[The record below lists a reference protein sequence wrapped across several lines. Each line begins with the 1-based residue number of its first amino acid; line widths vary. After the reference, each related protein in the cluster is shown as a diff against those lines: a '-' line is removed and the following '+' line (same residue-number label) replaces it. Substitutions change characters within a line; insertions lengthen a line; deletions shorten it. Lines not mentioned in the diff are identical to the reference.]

1 MTKQTSDLYM
11 FNHLVHQWQS
21 GNDEARDKMVQ
32 IVYREVENI
41 ASSILRRNAQYRSLV
56 TCELA
61 NEAFI
66 KLFLADDIKVN
77 DRAHLLAL
85 CARIMRF
92 IVIDKTR
99 QRMATKNQ
107 GYTVTLH
114 TGDTSTMDEDVSVL
128 ALEAAL
134 LRLQEIDQQRADIVE
149 MRYFGG
155 MTYEEI
161 AEVTGQSVSTVK
173 RSWVAT
179 RAWLK
184 DWLENEH

>member
-1 MTKQTSDLYM
+1 MA
-11 FNHLVHQWQS
+11 F
-21 GNDEARDKMVQ
+21 
-32 IVYREVENI
+32 
-41 ASSILRRNAQYRSLV
+41 LRGQ
-56 TCELA
+56 
-61 NEAFI
+61 
-66 KLFLADDIKVN
+66 
-77 DRAHLLAL
+77 LAL
-85 CARIMRF
+85 A
-92 IVIDKTR
+92 VEPPL
-99 QRMATKNQ
+99 A
-107 GYTVTLH
+107 
-114 TGDTSTMDEDVSVL
+114 L

>member
-1 MTKQTSDLYM
+1 M
-11 FNHLVHQWQS
+11 
-21 GNDEARDKMVQ
+21 
-32 IVYREVENI
+32 
-41 ASSILRRNAQYRSLV
+41 
-56 TCELA
+56 
-61 NEAFI
+61 
-66 KLFLADDIKVN
+66 
-77 DRAHLLAL
+77 
-85 CARIMRF
+85 
-92 IVIDKTR
+92 
-99 QRMATKNQ
+99 
-107 GYTVTLH
+107 VTLH

-179 RAWLK
+179 RASLK

>member
-1 MTKQTSDLYM
+1 M
-11 FNHLVHQWQS
+11 
-21 GNDEARDKMVQ
+21 
-32 IVYREVENI
+32 RETLHVLCNFYQV
-41 ASSILRRNAQYRSLV
+41 LRRNAQYRSLV

-66 KLFLADDIKVN
+66 KLFLSDDIKVN

-107 GYTVTLH
+107 GYMVTLH